1 MNMSGVEENEK
12 VKFFWDIYVQC
23 DNVIQQQQ
31 QQQQQQRLLQTIL
44 ITVKNLSTQI

>member
-1 MNMSGVEENEK
+1 MNMSGVVENEK
-12 VKFFWDIYVQC
+12 VKFLWDICVQC
-23 DNVIQQQQ
+23 DNVIQQ